1 MRYYKSQIS
10 EHTYGD
16 MGARIMRKNE
26 AHHIERPISGVDFL
40 SGTYTWLIS
49 EGVRDDVKDLRLGSN
64 RVTFTR

>member
-1 MRYYKSQIS
+1 
-10 EHTYGD
+10 